1 MTTQQSVV
9 LGSVTLRGF
18 EVPEQIVFGGGQRLA
33 VHELIGG
40 GRVIDTLGAA
50 AEEIEFSGVFSGP
63 DAALRVQSLDAARAA
78 GLALP
83 LSWGDFSYSVII
95 AELSVHYQKP
105 WWVPY
110 ALRLIVVEDPISVVA
125 SSVVQAGLDIASA
138 TGFAG
143 AAGVSLSSVS
153 ISLPISFVPAVAG
166 LAGVIG
172 LAGNQLDA
180 ATANLAGNIFAQ
192 TGVTAV
198 LSAAGASALQA
209 NALAAQA
216 YLGRAAANVGAV
228 GA

>member
-63 DAALRVQSLDAARAA
+63 DAALRVQSLDVARAA

-95 AELSVHYQKP
+95 A
-105 WWVPY
+105 
-110 ALRLIVVEDPISVVA
+110 
-125 SSVVQAGLDIASA
+125 SVVQAGLDIASA
-138 TGFAG
+138 IGFAG

-153 ISLPISFVPAVAG
+153 ISLPVSFVPAVAG